1 MKDVT
6 GVLEVRGSCLV
17 QKQKDWTY
25 STYISICSDGDINP
39 CLGKQWLLAIVVLLG
54 VAGRLSQS
62 SERQSAEVYLA
73 PSSSALTSIASG
85 MFSATVTCLYFRLT
99 VDHCR

>member
-54 VAGRLSQS
+54 VVGRLSQS
-62 SERQSAEVYLA
+62 SERQSAEPYFT
-73 PSSSALTSIASG
+73 PSALTSIASE